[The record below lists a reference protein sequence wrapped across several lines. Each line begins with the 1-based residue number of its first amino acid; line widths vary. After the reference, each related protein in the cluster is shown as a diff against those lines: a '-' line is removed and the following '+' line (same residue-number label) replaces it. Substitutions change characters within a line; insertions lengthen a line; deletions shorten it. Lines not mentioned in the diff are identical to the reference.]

1 MAYEDILKEALP
13 ENLKKKCFYNDEWF
27 NWNDAVKVIISI
39 YRMCGTS
46 KKRRLIFD
54 TYDRDSYKYEQKDKA
69 WIKGCLEAHNEMY
82 RLKIYD
88 MAYHVGNNFSSTA
101 IVFYRNN
108 GEIFLELKGDR
119 CHNITMDLYD
129 SDDVR
134 ALVDDAFDSGE
145 NYGVYHIKHHSGYNI
160 PEITKLEK

>member
-46 KKRRLIFD
+46 KKRRLTFD
-54 TYDRDSYKYEQKDKA
+54 AYDVDSYKYVQKDKT

-101 IVFYRNN
+101 IVF
-108 GEIFLELKGDR
+108 
-119 CHNITMDLYD
+119 TMDLYD